1 MPPDMFPRLK
11 ISQRCHCRQGSGPD
25 PTRGLTS
32 TPRSPYLDLRRDF
45 VAGSG
50 RRGKSRVSRVEHH
63 TRHNIMG
70 HCGDDSSEDGKQ
82 GSEKG
87 YRMRKKKK

>member
-1 MPPDMFPRLK
+1 M
-11 ISQRCHCRQGSGPD
+11 
-25 PTRGLTS
+25 
-32 TPRSPYLDLRRDF
+32 
-45 VAGSG
+45 AGSG